1 MNGISGRANPTSFA
15 AVIRHPWWLPRHMN
29 QLTKLLTSLTSSS
42 SSGSRVA
49 RPAGRRQH
57 QRRRSTPNRSMTR
70 AMPAAYAAHVR
81 PRFNVSSRTATSAVV
96 TGCDL
101 IYPIPATLAA
111 NSDTIFAMFPAN
123 PAYWMGTRIS
133 QFAPAYQN
141 YRPLSFRVSYI
152 PQVAVT
158 QQGTVFM
165 GTLWNEAAPTDNIQQ
180 SLFTS
185 NGGCLTQCYVPADTT
200 IKLGRNLQQNLF
212 TMNEA
217 LNPDTCP
224 FMFLAGVRGADVVP
238 GYFYVTYTYEFRNPI
253 GSAWAFNT
261 SGLTTVGALPTLPT
275 YANMTFVLAE
285 QAGGFGPGTQLD
297 LEIDGKVFYHGSEI
311 LLDAN
316 VSGVLYS
323 NQQSSITTN
332 TLASYFTLVSAT
344 VGSSTVPFA
353 SFTKTTGST
362 SVSLPSGSSI
372 LRAIKTAAGYI
383 FRWAVNTAASA
394 ASKTLAAGELYY
406 LWSSSSDSDVDI
418 NTSSGQAFTLSDLSN
433 AGDSTDNYLGVPSTY
448 KVVELD

>member
-1 MNGISGRANPTSFA
+1 MSSAT
-15 AVIRHPWWLPRHMN
+15 
-29 QLTKLLTSLTSSS
+29 TKLV
-42 SSGSRVA
+42 RYVVNKA
-49 RPAGRRQH
+49 MAGRVPP
-57 QRRRSTPNRSMTR
+57 QRNVQNKPSKKKSNRRPGRRGSNRSMTR

-81 PRFNVSSRTATSAVV
+81 PRFNVSSRTATSAIVS
-96 TGCDL
+96 GCDL
-101 IYPIPATLAA
+101 IYPIPATLAP

-141 YRPLSFRVSYI
+141 YRPLAFRVSYI

-165 GTLWNEAAPTDNIQQ
+165 GTLWNEAAPVDNIQQ

-212 TMNEA
+212 TMNES

-238 GYFYVTYTYEFRNPI
+238 GYFYVSYTYEFRNPI

-261 SGLTTVGALPTLPT
+261 SGLTTIGDIKSLPTF
-275 YANMTFVLAE
+275 ANMTFVLAQ

-311 LLDAN
+311 TLDPSVA
-316 VSGVLYS
+316 GVLYG
-323 NQQSSITTN
+323 NQQATINTN
-332 TLASYFTLVSAT
+332 TLASYFTLPSVT
-344 VGSSTVPFA
+344 VGNTTVFFRNFITAVEETVNFA
-353 SFTKTTGST
+353 DGQMLVILRPDTGSRYSMVVIKNATGSAASRTVTGRWWVFTTTGKRAQVNTSAGTVYAYVDDTVTNSDTTGSE
-362 SVSLPSGSSI
+362 LIIP
-372 LRAIKTAAGYI
+372 AAY
-383 FRWAVNTAASA
+383 RV
-394 ASKTLAAGELYY
+394 
-406 LWSSSSDSDVDI
+406 VI
-418 NTSSGQAFTLSDLSN
+418 N
-433 AGDSTDNYLGVPSTY
+433 
-448 KVVELD
+448 

>member
-1 MNGISGRANPTSFA
+1 MVRGLLS
-15 AVIRHPWWLPRHMN
+15 
-29 QLTKLLTSLTSSS
+29 QLQV
-42 SSGSRVA
+42 GSRN
-49 RPAGRRQH
+49 RRK
-57 QRRRSTPNRSMTR
+57 RGSTGPRTNRSMTR

-101 IYPIPATLAA
+101 VYPIPANLAA
-111 NSDTIFAMFPAN
+111 STDTIFAMFPAN

-165 GTLWNEAAPTDNIQQ
+165 GTLWNEAAPADNIQQ

-185 NGGCLTQCYVPADTT
+185 NGGCLTQCYVPADTSVA
-200 IKLGRNLQQNLF
+200 LGRNLQQNLF
-212 TMNEA
+212 TMNES

-224 FMFLAGVRGADVVP
+224 FMFLAGVRGATVVP

-261 SGLTTVGALPTLPT
+261 SGLTTVGALSTLPT

-311 LLDAN
+311 VLSPT
-316 VSGVLYS
+316 VTGVLYS
-323 NQQSSITTN
+323 NQQSAITTN
-332 TLASYFTLVSAT
+332 TLANYFNLVSAT
-344 VGSSTVPFA
+344 YNTSTVPFS
-353 SFTKTTGST
+353 SFIEGTSGQTISLEPGKALIRVSRESPGYAIRWVVNNGLTTTSRTLGTREIYYIWST
-362 SVSLPSGSSI
+362 SSEDYQPV
-372 LRAIKTAAGYI
+372 AINSPGGVYTRVRDYQSDEQGAYIEITA
-383 FRWAVNTAASA
+383 
-394 ASKTLAAGELYY
+394 
-406 LWSSSSDSDVDI
+406 
-418 NTSSGQAFTLSDLSN
+418 
-433 AGDSTDNYLGVPSTY
+433 PY
-448 KVVELD
+448 KIDALN

>member
-1 MNGISGRANPTSFA
+1 MSSASKNLIRSVVSTVLA
-15 AVIRHPWWLPRHMN
+15 A
-29 QLTKLLTSLTSSS
+29 
-42 SSGSRVA
+42 SGSTKRNVQNKSSKRKSNR
-49 RPAGRRQH
+49 RPGRRG
-57 QRRRSTPNRSMTR
+57 SNRSMTR

-81 PRFNVSSRTATSAVV
+81 PRFNVSSRTATSAIVS
-96 TGCDL
+96 GCDL
-101 IYPIPATLAA
+101 IYPIPADLAS

-141 YRPLSFRVSYI
+141 YRPLAFRVSYI

-185 NGGCLTQCYVPADTT
+185 NGGCLTQCYVPCDTT
-200 IKLGRNLQQNLF
+200 IRLGRNLQQNLF
-212 TMNEA
+212 TMNES

-261 SGLTTVGALPTLPT
+261 SGLTTVGSLSSLPT
-275 YANMTFVLAE
+275 YANMTFVLAQ

-297 LEIDGKVFYHGSEI
+297 LEVDGKVFYHGSEI
-311 LLDAN
+311 VLDDT
-316 VSGVLYS
+316 VTGVLYS
-323 NQQSSITTN
+323 NQQAAITTN
-332 TLASYFTLVSAT
+332 TLASYFTLSA
-344 VGSSTVPFA
+344 VRSGN
-353 SFTKTTGST
+353 TTFHFSDF
-362 SVSLPSGSSI
+362 LAPSGSITVPNNNVYVEYDVQPSGTTI
-372 LRAIKTAAGYI
+372 VAIANQSGSAMTMTPSKPYYFTASTADNLVITTAAGSPYTTMVLDTDGI
-383 FRWAVNTAASA
+383 AASLRLPEA
-394 ASKTLAAGELYY
+394 YKLAM
-406 LWSSSSDSDVDI
+406 
-418 NTSSGQAFTLSDLSN
+418 
-433 AGDSTDNYLGVPSTY
+433 
-448 KVVELD
+448 

>member
-1 MNGISGRANPTSFA
+1 MPSSKNMARMIAQLQRSVAGLKKPQQRTNRGGGR
-15 AVIRHPWWLPRHMN
+15 RR
-29 QLTKLLTSLTSSS
+29 
-42 SSGSRVA
+42 GGA
-49 RPAGRRQH
+49 RPAN
-57 QRRRSTPNRSMTR
+57 TPGTNRSMTR

-96 TGCDL
+96 SGCDL

-261 SGLTTVGALPTLPT
+261 SGLTTIGALSTLPT
-275 YANMTFVLAE
+275 YANMTFVLAQ

-297 LEIDGKVFYHGSEI
+297 LELDGKVFYHGSEI
-311 LLDAN
+311 TLDPT
-316 VSGVLYS
+316 VTGVLYS
-323 NQQSSITTN
+323 NSQSTITTN
-332 TLASYFTLVSAT
+332 TLASYFKL
-344 VGSSTVPFA
+344 
-353 SFTKTTGST
+353 T
-362 SVSLPSGSSI
+362 SVSSGDRVVPFSSFVQGTGTVSLPVGSI
-372 LRAIKTAAGYI
+372 LVYATNETRGVRMSLQKNGTEAAQSVDVTGVYYTI
-383 FRWAVNTAASA
+383 IASALQYVNVNTAADTIYAVLQDSPSDA
-394 ASKTLAAGELYY
+394 AVSTLVIP
-406 LWSSSSDSDVDI
+406 DSYSVK
-418 NTSSGQAFTLSDLSN
+418 F
-433 AGDSTDNYLGVPSTY
+433 
-448 KVVELD
+448 

>member
-1 MNGISGRANPTSFA
+1 MIAQLQKSVAGLKKSQQTRRAN
-15 AVIRHPWWLPRHMN
+15 
-29 QLTKLLTSLTSSS
+29 
-42 SSGSRVA
+42 
-49 RPAGRRQH
+49 GRR
-57 QRRRSTPNRSMTR
+57 RAGATPAKTPSANRSMTR

-96 TGCDL
+96 SGCDL

-111 NSDTIFAMFPAN
+111 SSDTIFAMFPAN

-141 YRPLSFRVSYI
+141 YRPLAFRVSYI

-165 GTLWNEAAPTDNIQQ
+165 GTLWNEAAPTTNIQQ

-185 NGGCLTQCYVPADTT
+185 NGGCLTQCYVPCDTT
-200 IKLGRNLQQNLF
+200 VKLGRNLQQNLF
-212 TMNEA
+212 TMNES

-224 FMFLAGVRGADVVP
+224 FVFLAGVRGADVIP

-297 LEIDGKVFYHGSEI
+297 LEVDGTIFYHGSRI
-311 LLDAN
+311 TLDDS
-316 VSGVLYS
+316 VTGVLYS
-323 NQQSSITTN
+323 NQQASITTN
-332 TLASYFTLVSAT
+332 TLANYLTITSVRSGSTTVAFADFDSPVGAISLVS
-344 VGSSTVPFA
+344 GSMLVYVNDSGTQVFFLKNDGETPI
-353 SFTKTTGST
+353 TTTPGGRYAIIET
-362 SVSLPSGSSI
+362 SVDTLSLI
-372 LRAIKTAAGYI
+372 TAAGTTYVTAND
-383 FRWAVNTAASA
+383 RVDTDSYGTYLQVKSPAV
-394 ASKTLAAGELYY
+394 
-406 LWSSSSDSDVDI
+406 I
-418 NTSSGQAFTLSDLSN
+418 RI
-433 AGDSTDNYLGVPSTY
+433 
-448 KVVELD
+448 

>member
-1 MNGISGRANPTSFA
+1 MIAQLQKSVAGLKKSQQTRRAN
-15 AVIRHPWWLPRHMN
+15 
-29 QLTKLLTSLTSSS
+29 
-42 SSGSRVA
+42 
-49 RPAGRRQH
+49 GRR
-57 QRRRSTPNRSMTR
+57 RAGAIPAKTPSANRSMTR

-96 TGCDL
+96 SGCDL

-111 NSDTIFAMFPAN
+111 SSDTVFAMFPAN

-141 YRPLSFRVSYI
+141 YRPLAFRVSYI

-185 NGGCLTQCYVPADTT
+185 NGGCLTQCYVPCDTT
-200 IKLGRNLQQNLF
+200 VKLGRNLQQNLF
-212 TMNEA
+212 TMNES

-238 GYFYVTYTYEFRNPI
+238 GYFYVSYTYEFRNPI

-297 LEIDGKVFYHGSEI
+297 LEVNGRVYYHGSEI
-311 LLDAN
+311 ELDNSVA
-316 VSGVLYS
+316 GVLYS
-323 NQQSSITTN
+323 NQQSAITTN
-332 TLASYFTLVSAT
+332 TLANYFNVVAGKVGTSSISFSSFIKSTGTSVT
-344 VGSSTVPFA
+344 VGAGASLMVVASQDAGTSFSLYYNGGAESITVSPSA
-353 SFTKTTGST
+353 GSIYYVWTTGSRIASIST
-362 SVSLPSGSSI
+362 TSGSVFDFSD
-372 LRAIKTAAGYI
+372 ASSTADAGGNYI
-383 FRWAVNTAASA
+383 Q
-394 ASKTLAAGELYY
+394 LPPE
-406 LWSSSSDSDVDI
+406 
-418 NTSSGQAFTLSDLSN
+418 
-433 AGDSTDNYLGVPSTY
+433 Y
-448 KVVELD
+448 KVAELN

>member
-1 MNGISGRANPTSFA
+1 MSSRNRRAAGGPGGMGGNSVRSLIKTVRNLVSSTTNNNSNNSKRRRRGTRRAGRSNGRA
-15 AVIRHPWWLPRHMN
+15 
-29 QLTKLLTSLTSSS
+29 
-42 SSGSRVA
+42 
-49 RPAGRRQH
+49 
-57 QRRRSTPNRSMTR
+57 NRSMTR

-81 PRFNVSSRTATSAVV
+81 PRFNVSSRTATSAIVS
-96 TGCDL
+96 GCDL
-101 IYPIPATLAA
+101 IYPIPANLVA

-141 YRPLSFRVSYI
+141 YRPLAFRVSYI

-165 GTLWNEAAPTDNIQQ
+165 GTLWNEAAPTTNIQQ

-185 NGGCLTQCYVPADTT
+185 NGGCLTQCYVPADT
-200 IKLGRNLQQNLF
+200 IIRLGRNLQQNLF
-212 TMNEA
+212 TMNES

-238 GYFYVTYTYEFRNPI
+238 GYFYVSYTYEFRNPI

-261 SGLTTVGALPTLPT
+261 SGLTTIGALSTLPT

-297 LEIDGKVFYHGSEI
+297 LEVDGSIFYHGSKII
-311 LLDAN
+311 LDST

-323 NQQSSITTN
+323 NQQTTITTN
-332 TLASYFTLVSAT
+332 TLATYFTVSSAT
-344 VGSSTVPFA
+344 VGGTTVEFSAFTRSTGRSITLPQASSLLVVTPVSDGTVFTWQGNNTGSALPAVPATGALYYIFSTVTQQVALNSSAGAPFVISDDYTDGVA
-353 SFTKTTGST
+353 ATLK
-362 SVSLPSGSSI
+362 LPP
-372 LRAIKTAAGYI
+372 
-383 FRWAVNTAASA
+383 V
-394 ASKTLAAGELYY
+394 
-406 LWSSSSDSDVDI
+406 
-418 NTSSGQAFTLSDLSN
+418 
-433 AGDSTDNYLGVPSTY
+433 Y
-448 KVVELD
+448 KVKDL

>member
-1 MNGISGRANPTSFA
+1 
-15 AVIRHPWWLPRHMN
+15 
-29 QLTKLLTSLTSSS
+29 
-42 SSGSRVA
+42 
-49 RPAGRRQH
+49 
-57 QRRRSTPNRSMTR
+57 
-70 AMPAAYAAHVR
+70 
-81 PRFNVSSRTATSAVV
+81 
-96 TGCDL
+96 
-101 IYPIPATLAA
+101 
-111 NSDTIFAMFPAN
+111 
-123 PAYWMGTRIS
+123 MGTRIS

-212 TMNEA
+212 TMNES

-297 LEIDGKVFYHGSEI
+297 LEIDGKVFYHGSQIE
-311 LLDAN
+311 LDSS

-323 NQQSSITTN
+323 NQQTSITTN
-332 TLASYFTLVSAT
+332 NLASYLTLSSAAVKGTTVSF
-344 VGSSTVPFA
+344 S
-353 SFTKTTGST
+353 SFTKKVT
-362 SVSLPSGSSI
+362 SGTVELPSGSCI
-372 LRAIKTAAGYI
+372 LIVSRTAAGISFYW
-383 FRWAVNTAASA
+383 RLNSSSNAGYPSVAANSI
-394 ASKTLAAGELYY
+394 YY
-406 LWSSSSDSDVDI
+406 LWSETTDSGVDI
-418 NTSSGQAFTLSDLSN
+418 ITASGDAFELTDSVASDGSP
-433 AGDSTDNYLGVPSTY
+433 GIMTFPSIY
-448 KVVELD
+448 KVTELD

>member
-1 MNGISGRANPTSFA
+1 MNSANKKFIRSVVSTALAASGTTGRNVQRNSK
-15 AVIRHPWWLPRHMN
+15 RKSNR
-29 QLTKLLTSLTSSS
+29 
-42 SSGSRVA
+42 
-49 RPAGRRQH
+49 RPGRRG
-57 QRRRSTPNRSMTR
+57 STMSQTR

-96 TGCDL
+96 SGCDL
-101 IYPIPATLAA
+101 IYPIPANLVA

-141 YRPLSFRVSYI
+141 YRPLAFRVSYI

-165 GTLWNEAAPTDNIQQ
+165 GTLWNEAAPADNIQQ

-200 IKLGRNLQQNLF
+200 VKLGRNLQQNLF
-212 TMNEA
+212 TMNES

-224 FMFLAGVRGADVVP
+224 FMFLAGVRGASVVP
-238 GYFYVTYTYEFRNPI
+238 GYFYVSYTYEFRNPI
-253 GSAWAFNT
+253 GAAWAFNT
-261 SGLTTVGALPTLPT
+261 SGLTTFGALSTLPT

-297 LEIDGKVFYHGSEI
+297 LEISGKVFYHGSEI
-311 LLDAN
+311 VLDPA

-323 NQQSSITTN
+323 NQQSAITTN
-332 TLASYFTLVSAT
+332 TLASYFTLPSITIGTTTTAFSAFTAGPAT
-344 VGSSTVPFA
+344 VSVPSGSMLVSLAPSGDDYQIYAAKNDTGSAISVNVSYRYYVQA
-353 SFTKTTGST
+353 TTGST
-362 SVSLPSGSSI
+362 VTIDTSAGVPYAVLQDVS
-372 LRAIKTAAGYI
+372 T
-383 FRWAVNTAASA
+383 
-394 ASKTLAAGELYY
+394 
-406 LWSSSSDSDVDI
+406 D
-418 NTSSGQAFTLSDLSN
+418 SN
-433 AGDSTDNYLGVPSTY
+433 ASSVLVPSRY
-448 KVVELD
+448 KVVE

>member
-1 MNGISGRANPTSFA
+1 MSSAT
-15 AVIRHPWWLPRHMN
+15 
-29 QLTKLLTSLTSSS
+29 TKLV
-42 SSGSRVA
+42 RYVVNKA
-49 RPAGRRQH
+49 MAGRVPP
-57 QRRRSTPNRSMTR
+57 QRNVQNKPSKKKSNRRPGRRGSNRSMTR

-81 PRFNVSSRTATSAVV
+81 PRFNVSSRTATSAIVS
-96 TGCDL
+96 GCDL
-101 IYPIPATLAA
+101 IYPIPATLAP

-141 YRPLSFRVSYI
+141 YRPLAFRVSYI

-165 GTLWNEAAPTDNIQQ
+165 GTLWNEAAPVDNIQQ

-212 TMNEA
+212 TMNES

-238 GYFYVTYTYEFRNPI
+238 GYFYVSYTYEFRNPI

-261 SGLTTVGALPTLPT
+261 SGLTTVGDIRTLPT
-275 YANMTFVLAE
+275 FANMTFVLAQ

-297 LEIDGKVFYHGSEI
+297 LEVDGRVFYHGSEI
-311 LLDAN
+311 TLDSSVA
-316 VSGVLYS
+316 GVLYS
-323 NQQSSITTN
+323 NQQSTITTN
-332 TLASYFTLVSAT
+332 TLASYFTLPSVT
-344 VGSSTVPFA
+344 VGNTISPFSVFTPAVSQSVAIADGQLLVVLRETSGDRYSLVVFKNATGSPVTRTVTGRYDV
-353 SFTKTTGST
+353 FTTTGSR
-362 SVSLPSGSSI
+362 VQ
-372 LRAIKTAAGYI
+372 
-383 FRWAVNTAASA
+383 VNTSA
-394 ASKTLAAGELYY
+394 GSVYAYVDDPRTTDGEG
-406 LWSSSSDSDVDI
+406 S
-418 NTSSGQAFTLSDLSN
+418 
-433 AGDSTDNYLGVPSTY
+433 
-448 KVVELD
+448 ELIIPTQYRVIV

>member
-1 MNGISGRANPTSFA
+1 MNSASKKFIRSVVSTVLAASGNTGRIVQRTSKKKSN
-15 AVIRHPWWLPRHMN
+15 R
-29 QLTKLLTSLTSSS
+29 
-42 SSGSRVA
+42 
-49 RPAGRRQH
+49 RPGRRGST
-57 QRRRSTPNRSMTR
+57 RSQTR

-96 TGCDL
+96 SGCDL
-101 IYPIPATLAA
+101 IYPIPANLVA

-141 YRPLSFRVSYI
+141 YRPLAFRVSYI

-165 GTLWNEAAPTDNIQQ
+165 GTLWNEAAPADNIQQ

-200 IKLGRNLQQNLF
+200 VKLGRNLQQNLF
-212 TMNEA
+212 TMNES

-238 GYFYVTYTYEFRNPI
+238 GYFYVSYTYEFRNPI

-261 SGLTTVGALPTLPT
+261 SGLTTVGSLASLPT
-275 YANMTFVLAE
+275 YANMTFVLAQ

-297 LEIDGKVFYHGSEI
+297 LEVNGKVFYHGSEI
-311 LLDAN
+311 TLDDS
-316 VSGVLYS
+316 VIGVLYS
-323 NQQSSITTN
+323 NQQTAITTN
-332 TLASYFTLVSAT
+332 TLASYFTLTGVTLGTTTTTFANFLAPSGAVSIPD
-344 VGSSTVPFA
+344 GSAYVSY
-353 SFTKTTGST
+353 ST
-362 SVSLPSGSSI
+362 SGDTSYISVRKNDSGSAQTITPSSRYVI
-372 LRAIKTAAGYI
+372 VATSADAMV
-383 FRWAVNTAASA
+383 VNTANGMAYA
-394 ASKTLAAGELYY
+394 QV
-406 LWSSSSDSDVDI
+406 SDVDSDAI
-418 NTSSGQAFTLSDLSN
+418 STTITVQA
-433 AGDSTDNYLGVPSTY
+433 PY
-448 KVVELD
+448 KIAEGF

>member
-1 MNGISGRANPTSFA
+1 MIAQLQKSVAGLKKSQQTRRAN
-15 AVIRHPWWLPRHMN
+15 
-29 QLTKLLTSLTSSS
+29 
-42 SSGSRVA
+42 
-49 RPAGRRQH
+49 GRR
-57 QRRRSTPNRSMTR
+57 RAGATPAKTPSANRSMTR

-81 PRFNVSSRTATSAVV
+81 PRFNVSSRTATSAIVS
-96 TGCDL
+96 GCDL
-101 IYPIPATLAA
+101 IYPIPANLVAS
-111 NSDTIFAMFPAN
+111 SDTIFAMFPAN

-141 YRPLSFRVSYI
+141 YRPLAFRVSYI

-238 GYFYVTYTYEFRNPI
+238 GYFYVSYTYEFRNPI

-261 SGLTTVGALPTLPT
+261 SGLTTFGALPTLPT

-311 LLDAN
+311 TLDSS

-323 NQQSSITTN
+323 NQQASITTN
-332 TLASYFTLVSAT
+332 TLASYFTLTEVAQGTAT
-344 VGSSTVPFA
+344 AKFA
-353 SFTKTTGST
+353 NF
-362 SVSLPSGSSI
+362 LAPSGSVSVPAGNMLVKLETISSGSNVYVYYNNSGSAVSSTPDHPYVILSGTGSI
-372 LRAIKTAAGYI
+372 LSLLTSAGTTYARVVDNGSDNLFTQFFVPAI
-383 FRWAVNTAASA
+383 
-394 ASKTLAAGELYY
+394 
-406 LWSSSSDSDVDI
+406 
-418 NTSSGQAFTLSDLSN
+418 
-433 AGDSTDNYLGVPSTY
+433 Y
-448 KVVELD
+448 KIQ

>member
-1 MNGISGRANPTSFA
+1 MPSTKNMSRMIAQLQKSVAGLKKSQQTRRAN
-15 AVIRHPWWLPRHMN
+15 
-29 QLTKLLTSLTSSS
+29 
-42 SSGSRVA
+42 
-49 RPAGRRQH
+49 GRR
-57 QRRRSTPNRSMTR
+57 RAGATPAKTPSANRSMTR

-81 PRFNVSSRTATSAVV
+81 PRFNVSSRTATSAIVS
-96 TGCDL
+96 GCDL

-111 NSDTIFAMFPAN
+111 SSDTIFAMFPAN

-141 YRPLSFRVSYI
+141 YRPLAFRVSYI

-165 GTLWNEAAPTDNIQQ
+165 GTLWNEAAPADNIQQ

-261 SGLTTVGALPTLPT
+261 SGLTTVGSLPTLPT

-311 LLDAN
+311 SLAST
-316 VSGVLYS
+316 VTGVLYS
-323 NQQSSITTN
+323 NQQAAITTN
-332 TLASYFTLVSAT
+332 TLASYFSI
-344 VGSSTVPFA
+344 
-353 SFTKTTGST
+353 T
-362 SVSLPSGSSI
+362 SVSTGGTSKPLSEFLEPSGAVTLPVGSMGVYFLDGASPVVYFRKNDDSSDI
-372 LRAIKTAAGYI
+372 SWTPGGRYAIIATDSDNLNLVTAAGI
-383 FRWAVNTAASA
+383 PLV
-394 ASKTLAAGELYY
+394 
-406 LWSSSSDSDVDI
+406 SSIDRVDSDALETFIQVH
-418 NTSSGQAFTLSDLSN
+418 TPCKLQ
-433 AGDSTDNYLGVPSTY
+433 Y
-448 KVVELD
+448 

>member
-1 MNGISGRANPTSFA
+1 MPSTKNMSRMIAQLQKSLAGLKKSQQTRRAN
-15 AVIRHPWWLPRHMN
+15 
-29 QLTKLLTSLTSSS
+29 
-42 SSGSRVA
+42 
-49 RPAGRRQH
+49 GRR
-57 QRRRSTPNRSMTR
+57 RAGATPANTPRTNRSMTR

-96 TGCDL
+96 SGCDL

-111 NSDTIFAMFPAN
+111 SSDTIFAMFPAN

-185 NGGCLTQCYVPADTT
+185 NGGCLTQCYVPCDTT

-212 TMNEA
+212 TMNES

-238 GYFYVTYTYEFRNPI
+238 GYFYVSYTYEFRNPI

-261 SGLTTVGALPTLPT
+261 SSLTTVGALSSLPT

-297 LEIDGKVFYHGSEI
+297 LEINGKIFYHGSEI
-311 LLDAN
+311 ILDPT

-332 TLASYFTLVSAT
+332 TLASYFTMTAAT
-344 VGSSTVPFA
+344 DS
-353 SFTKTTGST
+353 TKTVSFNAFSRTDAATSVTVEPST
-362 SVSLPSGSSI
+362 SI
-372 LRAIKTAAGYI
+372 LGVARDDGRLLFIY
-383 FRWAVNTAASA
+383 RVNTS
-394 ASKTLAAGELYY
+394 GEAFTQDLPADCLYY
-406 LWSSSSDSDVDI
+406 AWDTTYDHVDVLSSAGGVFTVSDG
-418 NTSSGQAFTLSDLSN
+418 NTY
-433 AGDSTDNYLGVPSTY
+433 NYMILPEQY
-448 KVVELD
+448 KVDELD